1 MESARKLVS
10 QRLDYGRFTEE
21 DEQHLTSG
29 LVACLQLIP
38 TIDIETA
45 AAITAMIQGA
55 DYLKEPAKARLN
67 DIIESKVVHGMPAA
81 SVCDSA
87 AKIKLRATEAYQS
100 ATCWDAYGSN
110 MADDAKLHRMA
121 MQMVCL
127 GMTTKWVDETT
138 FGEAASLALHTT
150 HRADMPRTRATEICG
165 AICPECDMIEARPGC
180 CIEPRGHENEHY
192 CGKCGYSDTSDFWQG
207 AMSDTSSSDTS
218 STSPPSLS

>member
-1 MESARKLVS
+1 MS
-10 QRLDYGRFTEE
+10 
-21 DEQHLTSG
+21 
-29 LVACLQLIP
+29 
-38 TIDIETA
+38 ET
-45 AAITAMIQGA
+45 TRAMIG
-55 DYLKEPAKARLN
+55 DMIHAKLGHSMP
-67 DIIESKVVHGMPAA
+67 SKF
-81 SVCDSA
+81 
-87 AKIKLRATEAYQS
+87 RANEDYQS
-100 ATCWDAYGSN
+100 AAYWYVYGSN
-110 MADDAKLHRMA
+110 MTDAAKLHRMA

-127 GMTTKWVDETT
+127 GMTREWEDETT

-207 AMSDTSSSDTS
+207 ATSDTSSDTSSSDTS